1 MHIHSIHIICAS
13 SDLNNTVLITVA
25 VSLMNTVLK
34 RTRKFRIAQN
44 CKITQTVQ
52 LTLASLQTPLSL
64 SELAYLH
71 TLYLHNMELICMGK
85 ESHIKLQESIPEI
98 FLVQSTSRFPWS
110 RDPIHVREEIPHPD
124 QIPCSRCK
132 ICLSCTVQQSTPHTQ
147 DLKRH
152 NKLNHYKRWLNA
164 VHPR

>member
-1 MHIHSIHIICAS
+1 
-13 SDLNNTVLITVA
+13 
-25 VSLMNTVLK
+25 
-34 RTRKFRIAQN
+34 
-44 CKITQTVQ
+44 
-52 LTLASLQTPLSL
+52 
-64 SELAYLH
+64 
-71 TLYLHNMELICMGK
+71 MELICLWK
-85 ESHIKLQESIPEI
+85 EIHIKLQEYIPEI
-98 FLVQSTSRFPWS
+98 FLVQSTSRFPLS

-164 VHPR
+164 VHPRWICHWWWRCIWFELGVLIAPLVNKFLMQSRQIIFSWCYYIPKLPKSEKGKGSVTPELNLFVSFPFKKKKKKNL